1 MKQRFLE
8 ITYRKGKPLAA
19 YLYLVRQQGDTSTR
33 TERHPTGLIIDFTAD
48 DRAMGIE
55 ITAPSRISLA
65 DMNAALAAAKQDPIS
80 AADIAPLL
88 TSCTAKPV

>member
-1 MKQRFLE
+1 MKHRFLE

-33 TERHPTGLIIDFTAD
+33 TERHPTGLIIDFAAD
-48 DRAMGIE
+48 NRAIGIE

-65 DMNAALAAAKQDPIS
+65 DMNAALAAAKQEPIS
-80 AADIAPLL
+80 ADDIAPLL
-88 TSCTAKPV
+88 TARTAKPV